1 MVALSDTHAGNR
13 YALCNPDTWLHDDDR
28 GDYHP
33 TLTIGQRWLWNCY
46 EQDILSVME
55 LADGDPVEVIHLG
68 DVIQGIRF
76 LDGLSE
82 SRFADQI
89 AVAAA
94 NGAPW
99 WLWDNVQSVTVV
111 SGTAVHEGGEG
122 SAAELVATLWNAAS
136 IQHGLLSVDGVLIDV
151 AHHGPAAGIREW
163 TRGNVARLYLL
174 DRMMTDDPP
183 ARVYLRAHRHEPVWV
198 TQHRGDTTADLL
210 VTPAY
215 QLPSAYVRQVAQSP
229 SAAVCGMI
237 SLVIQDGELAGVH
250 RFTHRVDLRKRVTL

>member
-1 MVALSDTHAGNR
+1 MSDTHAGSR
-13 YALCNPDTWLHDDDR
+13 YALCNPETQLHDDDR

-33 TLTIGQRWLWNCY
+33 TLTLGQRWLWDCY

-55 LADGDPVEVIHLG
+55 LASGDPVDVVHLG
-68 DVIQGIRF
+68 DIIQGLRF
-76 LDGLSE
+76 LDGLAE

-89 AVAAA
+89 AIAAA
-94 NGAPW
+94 NGTPW
-99 WLWDNVQSVTVV
+99 LCWENISSVTVV
-111 SGTAVHEGGEG
+111 SGTGVHEGGEG
-122 SAAELVATLWNAAS
+122 SAGELVAALWHAGS
-136 IQHGLLSVDGVLIDV
+136 IQHGLLDVDGVLIDV

-198 TQHRGDTTADLL
+198 TQHLDDVTADLL

-215 QLPSAYVRQVAQSP
+215 QLPSAYVRQVMQSP

-237 SLVIQDGELAGVH
+237 ALEIRDGELAGVN
-250 RFTHRVDLRKRVTL
+250 RFTHRVDLRKRVAL